1 MGMLGRKLAA
11 PQSGLVESLNRSYA
25 DEWFAHY
32 NYFFVAHAVTGPSSA
47 SIQDLL
53 TGKSEDGLQR
63 ADKLLQRIVQLGG
76 EPVRKLTDLPDVA
89 TNKPFKLPADLS
101 DVDALLRA
109 VLDAERTSIRTLQ
122 QLYEMTRGADPVT
135 EALVVSLLGR
145 SVAGEERLERLL
157 GDEAPE
163 MTGR

>member
-1 MGMLGRKLAA
+1 
-11 PQSGLVESLNRSYA
+11 
-25 DEWFAHY
+25 
-32 NYFFVAHAVTGPSSA
+32 
-47 SIQDLL
+47 
-53 TGKSEDGLQR
+53 
-63 ADKLLQRIVQLGG
+63 
-76 EPVRKLTDLPDVA
+76 VRKLTDLPDVA

-135 EALVVSLLGR
+135 ETLVVSLLGQ
-145 SVAGEERLERLL
+145 SVEGEQRLERLL